1 MRYIDVD
8 ALIEKIQETVCTKC
22 GDIYDG
28 IKCKSCGID
37 DTLNFLEDAP
47 TADVV
52 PRGEAGMHGQSY
64 YFMLDQAIESSGRF
78 IAERESALAKKI
90 FEEIESVL
98 FTIANPS
105 LSADGTIKVKHS
117 KDFHIRRE
125 DYYTIK
131 EKYTKGGE
139 QK

>member
-52 PRGEAGMHGQSY
+52 PRDEV
-64 YFMLDQAIESSGRF
+64 
-78 IAERESALAKKI
+78 AKV
-90 FEEIESVL
+90 FEEIEEIITKPFTAGFDVL
-98 FTIANPS
+98 SPLNQALREYNN
-105 LSADGTIKVKHS
+105 G
-117 KDFHIRRE
+117 IRKE
-125 DYYTIK
+125 MLYYVAQLK

>member
-52 PRGEAGMHGQSY
+52 PRDEVERYKGVCDDLQYEILELLNDLHN
-64 YFMLDQAIESSGRF
+64 ES
-78 IAERESALAKKI
+78 EYVAKKI
-90 FEEIESVL
+90 FEEIERNIFIL
-98 FTIANPS
+98 ETPYQPLHCIPS
-105 LSADGTIKVKHS
+105 GFIEEL
-117 KDFHIRRE
+117 
-125 DYYTIK
+125 K

-139 QK
+139 GE